1 MTDPYGQQPG
11 QPGGG
16 YPQGG
21 YPQTPGQ
28 GQPAQG
34 YPQSPPY
41 GQPAQGLPQ
50 SPPYGQPAQ
59 GYPQNPAYGQSVPGY
74 TQSPPSG
81 FPQAPGYGSMPAAPP
96 EYSNGPVR
104 RPGVATA
111 AAVLAFVQA
120 GITVIP
126 AVLQLVNAPNNGGVG
141 GNPSTAVMLLIAI
154 AEVAG
159 VALLIF
165 GGVQLLGGKSNVLLI
180 AGAGLELVLCVYW
193 IIFAATLDSSL
204 VGDGEAA
211 VAAMNAGKGVLIGF
225 AIFLAV
231 MPTISLVMSVGAGT
245 TQFLQSRRGH

>member
-1 MTDPYGQQPG
+1 MTQPYGQEPG

-41 GQPAQGLPQ
+41 GQPAQGYPQ

-59 GYPQNPAYGQSVPGY
+59 GYSP
-74 TQSPPSG
+74 TPPSG
-81 FPQAPGYGSMPAAPP
+81 YPQAPGYGTMPPAPP
-96 EYSNGPVR
+96 EYSAGPVG

-120 GITVIP
+120 GLTLIP
-126 AVLQLVNAPNNGGVG
+126 GVLQLINAPKNGGLA
-141 GNPSTAVMLLIAI
+141 GNPPTGVMIAVAL
-154 AEVAG
+154 AEVIGA
-159 VALLIF
+159 ALLIF
-165 GGVQLLGGKSNVLLI
+165 GGIQLLGGKSRTMII
-180 AGAGLELVLCVYW
+180 AGAAVELAICVYW
-193 IIFAATLDSSL
+193 IIYATSIDSTL
-204 VGDGEAA
+204 AGNEDFA

-225 AIFLAV
+225 AIFFAI
-231 MPTISLVMSVGAGT
+231 MPTITLVMSLGGST